1 LLTAALGVAALASC
15 NKVPAECTT
24 LRDELSFPLGF
35 ASYEEA
41 GRSFEEWRE
50 DLTEALLDS
59 ISFSSGI
66 VAPPPPGLI
75 GESFIDGIHVLEY
88 ELQSEGDGAMIP
100 FAISIPAS
108 AQQTIRKQFV
118 MVLHGHGETA
128 AAPFDERSEMHNIG
142 GTLLEL
148 GYVVVSV
155 EMRSFG
161 IFKVDGKGH
170 DAYIADLADGEYVGR
185 VLADN
190 VQVAEAVREL
200 FPPEEIGTFTVFGH
214 SFGGYIA
221 LHIGALYDWVDQ
233 TMSSGHFLPYGCVNT
248 DLHDPCQDIFA
259 IEDLFEIYDTVGMIA
274 PKGRVDLFF
283 GEQDSLL
290 TAAVYESFERLEVI
304 FDKLGAPAG
313 DATLTVSPSL
323 GHEVDVEAVVAR
335 LAPLPE

>member
-24 LRDELSFPLGF
+24 LRDEASFPLGF
-35 ASYEEA
+35 TSYEQA
-41 GRSFEEWRE
+41 GSSPEQWRE
-50 DLTEALLDS
+50 DLTEALVDS
-59 ISFSSGI
+59 INYTSGST
-66 VAPPPPGLI
+66 APGPPRLI

-88 ELQSEGDGAMIP
+88 ELASEGDGAMIP
-100 FAISIPAS
+100 FVISIPPW
-108 AQQTIRKQFV
+108 AQGTIRKQFV

-128 AAPFDERSEMHNIG
+128 AAPFDEGSEMHNIG
-142 GTLLEL
+142 GRLLEL
-148 GYVVVSV
+148 GYVVASV

-161 IFKVDGKGH
+161 VFKVDGKGH
-170 DAYIADLADGEYVGR
+170 DDYIADLADGEYVGR

-190 VQVAEAVREL
+190 VQVAKAVREL
-200 FPPEEIGTFTVFGH
+200 FAPEEIGTFSVFGH

-248 DLHDPCQDIFA
+248 DLHDPCQDILA
-259 IEDLFEIYDTVGMIA
+259 IEGLFEIYDTAGMIA

-290 TAAVYESFERLEVI
+290 TAAVYDAFERLEVI
-304 FDKLGAPAG
+304 FDKLGAPG
-313 DATLTVSPSL
+313 DATLTVSPSF
-323 GHEVDVEAVVAR
+323 GHEVDVEAVVAS
-335 LAPLPE
+335 LPPLPG